1 MRSGDFVQEWQG
13 FPSPEAAIAQ
23 THRGI
28 DIFRRTI
35 GRAPTGGKYGGWAYN
50 GFAEQVVNDCG
61 FLWWCRDWT
70 PRDVTG
76 RVPDAYYEP
85 QLFGRNL
92 VVSLPSTV
100 HGFFWD
106 RRQIDVL
113 LARRQVISIAEH
125 IAPVRPDGLVQT
137 PNIFDDMGEL
147 RRLYS
152 YLRGKDVWHATGS
165 EIAAYVIARERSLI
179 YDVTKTGFSIRYD
192 GPVDRPQLTLRLDC
206 AALGAD
212 PSSAF
217 EIVQP
222 DGAVAGSVPASR
234 RSGRRDLVTV
244 TLMTGRYEVR
254 VSSLPASV
262 RCTAQ

>member
-1 MRSGDFVQEWQG
+1 
-13 FPSPEAAIAQ
+13 
-23 THRGI
+23 
-28 DIFRRTI
+28 
-35 GRAPTGGKYGGWAYN
+35 
-50 GFAEQVVNDCG
+50 
-61 FLWWCRDWT
+61 
-70 PRDVTG
+70 
-76 RVPDAYYEP
+76 
-85 QLFGRNL
+85 

-147 RRLYS
+147 RRLYT